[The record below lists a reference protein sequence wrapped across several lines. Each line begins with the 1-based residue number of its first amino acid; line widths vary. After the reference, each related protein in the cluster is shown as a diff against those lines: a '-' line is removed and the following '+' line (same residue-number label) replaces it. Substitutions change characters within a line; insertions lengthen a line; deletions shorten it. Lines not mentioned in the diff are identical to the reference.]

1 MAWTFTT
8 LKTAIQDYTNNTETT
23 FVNNL
28 DEFIVGAEDRIQKL
42 VELPIFRKN
51 VTATLTSSNQYL
63 TMPTDFLAPYSLA
76 VDDSGY
82 EYLNFKDVTFIRS
95 SFPVATT
102 TGVPKY
108 YAIYDENTFIL
119 APTPSSNFTVEL
131 HYSYKPTSITTASS
145 GTSWLGTNAHDCLL
159 YASLVEAYTFMK
171 GEPDIIQNYENRF
184 LQAIDRLK
192 VLGEGRNTKDEDR
205 TGPPRKVVN

>member
-63 TMPTDFLAPYSLA
+63 TMPSDFLAPYSLA
-76 VDDSGY
+76 VDNSGY

>member
-8 LKTAIQDYTNNTETT
+8 LKTAIQDYTDNTETT

-82 EYLNFKDVTFIRS
+82 EYLNFKVVTFIRS

>member
-63 TMPTDFLAPYSLA
+63 TMPADFLAPYSLA

-95 SFPVATT
+95 SFPVSTT

-171 GEPDIIQNYENRF
+171 GEPDMIQNYENRF

>member
-108 YAIYDENTFIL
+108 YAIYDENSFIL
-119 APTPSSNFTVEL
+119 APTPNSNFTVEL
-131 HYSYKPTSITTASS
+131 GYSYKPTSITTASS

>member
-63 TMPTDFLAPYSLA
+63 TMPSDFLAPYSLA
-76 VDDSGY
+76 VDNSGY

-108 YAIYDENTFIL
+108 YAIYDENSFIL
-119 APTPSSNFTVEL
+119 APTPNSNFTVEL
-131 HYSYKPTSITTASS
+131 GYSYKPTSITTASS